1 MSPQQ
6 LQGMRRRRRDVRP
19 LRVQVRDWVMEI
31 LVRGNY
37 ATGDRIPT
45 EEELVDLLDVSRG
58 TLREGLQLLEQEG
71 VIRSRHGS
79 GRYMVAS
86 PKAIAL
92 DITRLRSV
100 HEFLREH
107 SIAHRVVVLEACE
120 RGADEATARALEL
133 PVGGKVISVE
143 RVHRAEGVPIIYSI
157 DVFPK
162 SVATTEWQPADFEGS
177 LLALLESRWGVAI
190 SHSSSTLRAVTLDR
204 KLAARVGVKPS
215 VPWILF
221 DQVNFDAQG
230 HPVVYSQDYHRGEH
244 IGFQVMRFRR

>member
-1 MSPQQ
+1 
-6 LQGMRRRRRDVRP
+6 L
-19 LRVQVRDWVMEI
+19 I
-31 LVRGNY
+31 
-37 ATGDRIPT
+37 
-45 EEELVDLLDVSRG
+45 DLLDVSRG

-71 VIRSRHGS
+71 VMRSRHGS

-100 HEFLREH
+100 HHLLQEH
-107 SIAHRVVVLEACE
+107 EIAHRVVVLEACE
-120 RGADEATARALEL
+120 READEATARALEM
-133 PVGGKVISVE
+133 PAGGKVISVE

-157 DVFPK
+157 DIFPK
-162 SVATTEWQPADFEGS
+162 ALATTDWQPADFEGS
-177 LLALLESRWGVAI
+177 LLELLERRWGVVV
-190 SHSSSTLRAVTLDR
+190 SHASSTLRAVTLER
-204 KLAARVGVKPS
+204 KLAARIGVKPS

-230 HPVVYSQDYHRGEH
+230 RPVIYSQDYHRGEH